1 MAVLASAVCSV
12 VALGCASATGG
23 SAAALSRPAPAD
35 AAPAL
40 DAQRVAVGDVPEA
53 MIQAA
58 LADAA
63 CRAPGQVPSLVK
75 AERVTWRDGS
85 LGCPMPG
92 RAYTMA
98 LVPGVRIRIRAGAD
112 LFDYHAGERGVP
124 FLCPADRATEPLPD
138 DRAR

>member
-1 MAVLASAVCSV
+1 MS
-12 VALGCASATGG
+12 
-23 SAAALSRPAPAD
+23 
-35 AAPAL
+35 
-40 DAQRVAVGDVPEA
+40 DVPEA

-63 CRAPGQVPSLVK
+63 RRAPGQALSLVK
-75 AERVTWRDGS
+75 AECVTWRDGS

-98 LVPGVRIRIRAGAD
+98 LVPGVRIRVRAGAEVM
-112 LFDYHAGERGVP
+112 DYHAGERGMP
-124 FLCPADRATEPLPD
+124 FLCPADRAAEPLPD

>member
-12 VALGCASATGG
+12 VALGCASAPGG
-23 SAAALSRPAPAD
+23 SAAAPSRPGPAD
-35 AAPAL
+35 APSAET
-40 DAQRVAVGDVPEA
+40 QRVAVSDVPEA

-63 CRAPGQVPSLVK
+63 RRAPGQVPSLVK

>member
-12 VALGCASATGG
+12 VALGCASAPGG
-23 SAAALSRPAPAD
+23 SAAAQARPAPAD
-35 AAPAL
+35 APSTA
-40 DAQRVAVGDVPEA
+40 AQRVAVGDVPEA

-63 CRAPGQVPSLVK
+63 RRAPGQVPSLLK

-98 LVPGVRIRIRAGAD
+98 LVPGVRIRIRAGAEV
-112 LFDYHAGERGVP
+112 LDYHAGESGAP
-124 FLCPADRATEPLPD
+124 FACPADRATEPLSD